1 MAGQGQHKNDARNQ
15 KLYKDFKSGKFSV
28 VELVHDYRISSA
40 RIYAIVKREQLKD
53 EVLPL
58 VGDDNKN

>member
-1 MAGQGQHKNDARNQ
+1 MIGKGQNKKNERNQ
-15 KLYKDFKSGKFSV
+15 AILKDVDAGFYTAKDLAKKWG
-28 VELVHDYRISSA
+28 ISRA
-40 RIYAIVKREQLKD
+40 RVYAIVKSERLKD